1 MQEVGMS
8 EILVAEGLSKHFG
21 GLIAVNKVKFAI
33 NEGEAAGII
42 GPNGSGKTTFFN
54 LISGFFLP
62 TEGRIFFFGEDIT
75 STPPYQRV
83 IKGMVR
89 TFQLV
94 SVFNSMT
101 VWENMVLS
109 SIRFKEKYTLPR
121 KFFFSSAK
129 NDDIQGDC
137 LKVLKL
143 VGLESKALTLTS
155 ELSYGSKRMLEIG
168 IALSLNPKLLLL
180 DEPLSGLGDV
190 EISEVLELLHRIKK
204 DLTLVVIEHKL
215 SKIVNLVDRLCVMN
229 EGNFICEGNP
239 DHVLCDPSV
248 RECYWGKGEIS
259 QHIT

>member
-8 EILVAEGLSKHFG
+8 EILAAEGLSRHFG
-21 GLIAVNKVKFAI
+21 GLIAVNKVKFSI
-33 NEGEAAGII
+33 KKGEAAGII

-54 LISGFFLP
+54 LLSGFFPP
-62 TEGRIFFFGEDIT
+62 TEGHIFLFGEDIT
-75 STPPYQRV
+75 HIPPYQRV
-83 IKGMVR
+83 MKGMVR

-109 SIRFKEKYTLPR
+109 SIRFKEKHTSPR
-121 KFFFSSAK
+121 KFFFSSTK
-129 NDDIQGDC
+129 NEDIQEDC

-143 VGLESKALTLTS
+143 VGLESKAMTLTS

-190 EISEVLELLHRIKK
+190 EISEVLELLHRIKR

-215 SKIVNLVDRLCVMN
+215 SKIVNMVERLCVMN
-229 EGNFICEGNP
+229 EGIIICEGNP

-248 RECYWGKGEIS
+248 RECYWGKGE
-259 QHIT
+259 TN

>member
-1 MQEVGMS
+1 MS

-33 NEGEAAGII
+33 KEGEAAGII

-54 LISGFFLP
+54 LLSGFFPP

-75 STPPYQRV
+75 SIPPYQRV
-83 IKGMVR
+83 MKGMVR

-109 SIRFKEKYTLPR
+109 SIRFKEKHTTPR

-129 NDDIQGDC
+129 NDDIRRDC

-143 VGLESKALTLTS
+143 VGLESKASTLTS
-155 ELSYGSKRMLEIG
+155 ELSYGSKRLLEIG

-229 EGNFICEGNP
+229 EGNIICEGNP
-239 DHVLCDPSV
+239 DNVLCNPSV
-248 RECYWGKGEIS
+248 RECYWGKGEMS
-259 QHIT
+259 QQIL